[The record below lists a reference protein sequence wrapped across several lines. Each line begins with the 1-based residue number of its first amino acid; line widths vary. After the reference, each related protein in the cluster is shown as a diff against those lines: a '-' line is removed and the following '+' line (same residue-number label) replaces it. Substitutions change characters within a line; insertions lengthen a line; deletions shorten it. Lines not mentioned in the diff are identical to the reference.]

1 MKHTSHTNRNG
12 EGAATAMKTIRRR
25 TLAMLAAAGTLLCG
39 LGTQA
44 NVLPQRA
51 VAASPAKAYATA
63 RVTKI
68 ADGTGHGTAAQSFVN
83 AKNGF
88 RVGDNTKDDGIVS
101 SGDTVEYRLELE
113 FNAAAKRQIKV
124 SWTKSGLLKVAKD
137 QGSFCQAGSMVTAT
151 LNSDDSCTYTVPA
164 GVAETI
170 SQNMFLTAGD
180 TAGKVVTGQS
190 VSYTMGRVGGE
201 TQTSVKIGDLTI
213 VSAPA
218 ADLVIDNGG
227 LGDDGASVERTLP
240 NWTNGGTASGWF
252 DLKVKPL
259 NYPGYNTSH
268 GASTTVPWETDV
280 DVSRFP
286 AGTTWSMDGKALAV
300 NNGRIHIPSGSG
312 DRKLEYKLKYEASQT
327 NLSERT
333 YDIQLVPDKTIF
345 ANTDDDGTTVLNL
358 GSGGQP
364 GNGTQRDQ
372 STKDEKTG
380 AIQGYPYKNNDWSRV
395 KVVREDTKGQIFS
408 RQEYQPYTEGT
419 YFEPSALDFTNDG
432 RKWADKAAK
441 GTRLE
446 QHGLIYTQQITAD
459 CGQACRLGIGET
471 WNPKYESYDGGLKV
485 LDPSG
490 NEVDP
495 GKYWIEWN
503 PNYLFD
509 SNKRETSIFATTSG
523 WTRGTPPANA
533 GSFRIH
539 FLDNI
544 IPLGSASGAGTYQ
557 IVYYTRVTADATGG
571 NITSFHATEGDFT
584 GEQYVDGYRS
594 VSTHATIIAPGK
606 TAAENTIGLAVTD
619 DNGQAVSTG
628 NVNPGD
634 HATYTIHPKARNIQI
649 TNTQITPTVTVAL
662 SSKLADLTCDEYS
675 DWTMNTG
682 SDGKTLTFTLKTG
695 TNTAYVQGMG
705 DYDQLPD
712 IQFTGR
718 VGNLT
723 GGTVNAT
730 ARTRIQG
737 AANGPVNAWDV
748 TSPAAT
754 VPFQVST
761 QQISSGRSRALKPK
775 SEIGDTLQ
783 WEWNIIDR
791 RQVSVGTI
799 TTVLHMPTL
808 DDSGMTGTNNTGLDG
823 TWGDYTLGHSQYNG
837 AWRLDSEPAL
847 NMDDSTTTT
856 LTYST
861 TVKTS
866 DNPAD
871 YTWKAWRQL
880 TDAEKGKITAIR
892 VQSKPI
898 DSAGMKLA
906 ASKGT
911 ITLTPTGNKV
921 NDRYNLWIGSN
932 RNAKDERLNTIP
944 FPGRITI
951 VKSSIAGTVW
961 WDLNRDAD
969 KGADEN
975 GIEGITIKLWK
986 TGQDGDRQGSSPYRT
1001 VKTGADGSYLFD
1013 DLHSGTYRV
1022 EVTRQEGTK
1031 TDTGVQTKVK
1041 TYYNQDG
1048 GIENTVSWNRKYY
1061 SQATDLGDQLQLDV
1075 DTAKTRV
1082 DFGYYKTD
1090 PKAVLDKTQTSLD
1103 CANAG
1108 DGKCTISWDVKVD
1121 NAGKT
1126 SFPTTSTLTDRM
1138 KENVKDVTVTA
1149 GTVSRTETTYAK
1161 FTQLSSTGPSV
1172 GHTVALDRE
1181 GHIWTWGHN
1190 KYGQLGDGTTTDRTT
1205 PQMILP
1211 GQTFT
1216 KIATCNYGSG
1226 NAYYGCTAAVDAQG
1240 NVWTWGH
1247 NEAGQLGDGTTT
1259 DRSVPK
1265 KIGIGKKIA
1274 DIACGSEHCLA
1285 LDVDGHVW
1293 SWGQN
1298 SWGQLGGGW
1307 NDGKRTTPAMAV
1319 GNKKI
1324 VKITAS
1330 ERTSAAIDANG
1341 TLYCAGLLRR
1351 DSAGGR
1357 EQRSFAS
1364 VGGNRKFKDVSVT
1377 EFHFVAL
1384 DQNDQLWGWGYNGG
1398 NSLGQSDYNS
1408 SLYGPYLSEP
1418 RKILSGEKVKR
1429 FYTTEYFT
1437 FAQTVDGT
1445 IYSMGSNTK
1454 GELGLGKTSDYE
1466 NATKMPLNEWITNF
1480 GGYSSYGVSGQ
1491 GYALS
1496 ETGTIYTWG
1505 YNNDGVM
1512 GSQKFTAK
1520 PFALT
1525 VIKEQGVE
1533 TDPTAVPVSPISEST
1548 ASGYVTRTY
1557 NLPFEVASGGSVIFH
1572 FTGVVE
1578 RASKDQ
1584 TVVNQAWFDSPS
1596 TPYSGTPNAR
1606 AAGVSVPSKPDYTK
1620 LDTTS
1625 HDVTGNASCRTGSDY
1640 TSADMEHWFS
1650 TSAEDSC
1657 DQVGAI
1663 IPGNTVISPAR
1674 GTISG
1679 LYWEDTNRDGIRQ
1692 ASETKRFSG
1701 QKVYLYNQDGD
1712 QVGMTTTGT
1721 DGTYRFDNLTI
1732 GGNKYTVQFSRVD
1745 RRDFTK
1751 PDANDSTPAT
1761 DGSITDSDA
1770 GTAEA
1775 TYGQATVTVTLT
1787 AANPNKS
1794 NVDAGVLPERAWL
1807 ASMPHTGMGTMLPLL
1822 LICSLTSLVTAI
1834 LLLRRPRTDTPDV
1847 PDEAEHSGE

>member
-12 EGAATAMKTIRRR
+12 EEAATAIKAIRRR

-51 VAASPAKAYATA
+51 VAASPARAYATA

-88 RVGDNTKDDGIVS
+88 RVGDNTKDDGVVS

-180 TAGKVVTGQS
+180 TAGKVVAGQS

-201 TQTSVKIGDLTI
+201 TQASVKIGDLTI
-213 VSAPA
+213 VSAPSS
-218 ADLVIDNGG
+218 DLVIDNGG

-259 NYPGYNTSH
+259 NYPGCNTSH

-286 AGTTWSMDGKALAV
+286 AGTAWSMDGKTLAV
-300 NNGRIHIPSGSG
+300 HNGRIHIPSGSG
-312 DRKLEYKLKYEASQT
+312 DRKLEYKLKYEASQA

-333 YDIQLVPDKTIF
+333 YDIRLVPDKTIF

-364 GNGTQRDQ
+364 GSGTQRDQ

-395 KVVREDTKGQIFS
+395 KVVREDAKGQIFG
-408 RQEYQPYTEGT
+408 RQEYQPYTDGT
-419 YFEPSALDFTNDG
+419 YFEPSALDFTNDS

-446 QHGLIYTQQITAD
+446 QHGLIYAQQITAD

-495 GKYWIEWN
+495 GKYWVEWN

-539 FLDNI
+539 FLDNT

-557 IVYYTRVTADATGG
+557 IVYYTRITADASGG

-584 GEQYVDGYRS
+584 GEQYVNGYKS
-594 VSTHATIIAPGK
+594 VSTHATIIAPGR
-606 TAAENTIGLAVTD
+606 TAAENTISLAVAD
-619 DNGQAVSTG
+619 DDGQAVSTG

-634 HATYTIHPKARNIQI
+634 HATYTIHPKVRNIQI

-662 SSKLADLTCDEYS
+662 NSKLADLTCDEYS
-675 DWTMNTG
+675 DWTMGTG
-682 SDGKTLTFTLKTG
+682 SDGKTLTFTLKAG

-737 AANGPVNAWDV
+737 AANGPVSAWDV

-754 VPFQVST
+754 APFHVST

-808 DDSGMTGTNNTGLDG
+808 DDSGMTGTDNTGLDG

-837 AWRLDSEPAL
+837 TWRLDSEPAL
-847 NMDDSTTTT
+847 NADDSTTTT
-856 LTYST
+856 LAYST

-871 YTWKAWRQL
+871 YTWKSWSQL
-880 TDAEKGKITAIR
+880 TDTDKSKITAIR
-892 VQSKPI
+892 VRSEPI

-932 RNAKDERLNTIP
+932 RNAKSERLNTIP

-951 VKSSIAGTVW
+951 VKSSISGTIW

-986 TGQDGDRQGSSPYRT
+986 TGQDGNKQGLSPYRT
-1001 VKTGADGSYLFD
+1001 VKTSPDGSYLFD

-1022 EVTRQEGTK
+1022 EVTRQEGT
-1031 TDTGVQTKVK
+1031 TTGSGVQTKVK

-1061 SQATDLGDQLQLDV
+1061 SQATDLGDQLALDV

-1090 PKAVLDKTQTSLD
+1090 PKAVLDKTQTNVD

-1108 DGKCTISWDVKVD
+1108 NGKCTISWDVKVD

-1126 SFPTTSTLTDRM
+1126 SFPTMSTLTDRM
-1138 KENVKDVTVTA
+1138 KENAKNVTVTA
-1149 GTVSRTETTYAK
+1149 GTTSMKEARNARILKAFRSLKGTYFTDAEGYLYFAGETEGRFKPQYTSAFDRHVSKVDWDIKVKKIESDSLSGTIALDSGGHLWRWTSSSNPTRYETNETFKDVVNARGSYNK
-1161 FTQLSSTGPSV
+1161 Y
-1172 GHTVALDRE
+1172 TVALGQNGQLWTFTSAGELTKLQEGTRFTSVTRTTGVTTFAALDE
-1181 GHIWTWGHN
+1181 AGHIWTWGDTNGGNQLGDGTRDSRDKPVMIAKNRTFVQVAGGSTHFVALDTNGHLWSWGVSAYGTIKVDPNNTTPMPTPMMIRRNQTFVQVSAGDHTTYALTKEGVLYAWGRN
-1190 KYGQLGDGTTTDRTT
+1190 KSGQLGDGTTNNRTVDNPT
-1205 PQMILP
+1205 VV
-1211 GQTFT
+1211 
-1216 KIATCNYGSG
+1216 KIEGRITSFMAGDSS
-1226 NAYYGCTAAVDAQG
+1226 AYAWDEEGHL
-1240 NVWTWGH
+1240 WGWGL
-1247 NEAGQLGDGTTT
+1247 NSNDSVLGDGTKVDQKTPVEIAAPLADT
-1259 DRSVPK
+1259 
-1265 KIGIGKKIA
+1265 GI
-1274 DIACGSEHCLA
+1274 
-1285 LDVDGHVW
+1285 HV
-1293 SWGQN
+1293 
-1298 SWGQLGGGW
+1298 
-1307 NDGKRTTPAMAV
+1307 
-1319 GNKKI
+1319 
-1324 VKITAS
+1324 
-1330 ERTSAAIDANG
+1330 
-1341 TLYCAGLLRR
+1341 
-1351 DSAGGR
+1351 
-1357 EQRSFAS
+1357 
-1364 VGGNRKFKDVSVT
+1364 
-1377 EFHFVAL
+1377 
-1384 DQNDQLWGWGYNGG
+1384 
-1398 NSLGQSDYNS
+1398 
-1408 SLYGPYLSEP
+1408 
-1418 RKILSGEKVKR
+1418 
-1429 FYTTEYFT
+1429 
-1437 FAQTVDGT
+1437 
-1445 IYSMGSNTK
+1445 
-1454 GELGLGKTSDYE
+1454 
-1466 NATKMPLNEWITNF
+1466 
-1480 GGYSSYGVSGQ
+1480 
-1491 GYALS
+1491 
-1496 ETGTIYTWG
+1496 
-1505 YNNDGVM
+1505 
-1512 GSQKFTAK
+1512 
-1520 PFALT
+1520 
-1525 VIKEQGVE
+1525 
-1533 TDPTAVPVSPISEST
+1533 DPTAVPVSPTSETT

-1557 NLPFEVASGGSVIFH
+1557 NLPFEIAPGGSVVFH

-1640 TSADMEHWFS
+1640 RTADMEHWFS

-1692 ASETKRFSG
+1692 TSETKRLSG
-1701 QKVYLYNQDGD
+1701 QKVYLYNKDGD

-1732 GGNKYTVQFSRVD
+1732 GSNKYTVQFSRVD

-1761 DGSITDSDA
+1761 DGSLTDSDA

-1775 TYGQATVTVTLT
+1775 TYGQSTVTITLT

-1794 NVDAGVLPERAWL
+1794 NVDAGVLPEKAWL
-1807 ASMPHTGMGTMLPLL
+1807 ASMPHTGMGTVLPLL
-1822 LICSLTSLVTAI
+1822 LLCSLASLVTSTI
-1834 LLLRRPRTDTPDV
+1834 LLLRRPRTDTPDI
-1847 PDEAEHSGE
+1847 PDDVEHSGE

>member
-12 EGAATAMKTIRRR
+12 EEAATAMKTIRRR
-25 TLAMLAAAGTLLCG
+25 TLAMLAVAGTLLCG

-88 RVGDNTKDDGIVS
+88 RVGDNTKDDGVVS

-201 TQTSVKIGDLTI
+201 TQASVKIGDLTI

-286 AGTTWSMDGKALAV
+286 TGTTWSMDSKALAV

-312 DRKLEYKLKYEASQT
+312 DRKLEYKLKYEASQA

-345 ANTDDDGTTVLNL
+345 ANADDDGTTVLNL

-395 KVVREDTKGQIFS
+395 KVVREDTKGFIFG

-441 GTRLE
+441 GARLE

-539 FLDNI
+539 FLDNT

-557 IVYYTRVTADATGG
+557 IVYYTRVTADASGG

-619 DNGQAVSTG
+619 DSGQAVSTG

-634 HATYTIHPKARNIQI
+634 HATYTIHPKVRNIQI

-675 DWTMNTG
+675 DWTMNAG

-737 AANGPVNAWDV
+737 AASGPVNAWDV

-754 VPFQVST
+754 APFQVST

-856 LTYST
+856 LAYST

-932 RNAKDERLNTIP
+932 RNAKGERLNTIP

-1013 DLHSGTYRV
+1013 DLHSGTYKV

-1061 SQATDLGDQLQLDV
+1061 SQATDLGDQLALDV

-1108 DGKCTISWDVKVD
+1108 DGKCAISWDVKVD

-1138 KENVKDVTVTA
+1138 KENVKNVTVTA
-1149 GTVSRTETTYAK
+1149 GTTSMREARHARILKAFPAIRRNYFTDAEGYLYLAGTTEGGFKPQYASAFDRHVSKVDWDIKVKKVTAAGYGTIALDSDGHLWRWTSSSNPTRYETNETFKDVVTARGSYNK
-1161 FTQLSSTGPSV
+1161 Y
-1172 GHTVALDRE
+1172 TVAVGQNGQLWTFTDAGELTKLQEGTRFTSVTVTTGVATFAALDE
-1181 GHIWTWGHN
+1181 AGHIWTWGDANGGSMGDGTIGVNRDKPVMIAKNRTFTQVHGTKSCFVALDTN
-1190 KYGQLGDGTTTDRTT
+1190 GHLWSWGVSSYGTIKVDPNNNYPSVTTPMMIRRNQTFVQVGGGEATYALTKEGVLYAWGGNNYGQLGDGTTNNRTVDNPT
-1205 PQMILP
+1205 VV
-1211 GQTFT
+1211 
-1216 KIATCNYGSG
+1216 KIEGRITSFK
-1226 NAYYGCTAAVDAQG
+1226 AAGLSAWAWDEEG
-1240 NVWTWGH
+1240 HLWGWGF
-1247 NEAGQLGDGTTT
+1247 NSNDYSVLGDGTKVNQKTPVEIAAPLADT
-1259 DRSVPK
+1259 
-1265 KIGIGKKIA
+1265 GI
-1274 DIACGSEHCLA
+1274 
-1285 LDVDGHVW
+1285 HV
-1293 SWGQN
+1293 
-1298 SWGQLGGGW
+1298 
-1307 NDGKRTTPAMAV
+1307 
-1319 GNKKI
+1319 
-1324 VKITAS
+1324 
-1330 ERTSAAIDANG
+1330 
-1341 TLYCAGLLRR
+1341 
-1351 DSAGGR
+1351 
-1357 EQRSFAS
+1357 
-1364 VGGNRKFKDVSVT
+1364 
-1377 EFHFVAL
+1377 
-1384 DQNDQLWGWGYNGG
+1384 
-1398 NSLGQSDYNS
+1398 
-1408 SLYGPYLSEP
+1408 
-1418 RKILSGEKVKR
+1418 
-1429 FYTTEYFT
+1429 
-1437 FAQTVDGT
+1437 
-1445 IYSMGSNTK
+1445 
-1454 GELGLGKTSDYE
+1454 
-1466 NATKMPLNEWITNF
+1466 
-1480 GGYSSYGVSGQ
+1480 
-1491 GYALS
+1491 
-1496 ETGTIYTWG
+1496 
-1505 YNNDGVM
+1505 
-1512 GSQKFTAK
+1512 
-1520 PFALT
+1520 
-1525 VIKEQGVE
+1525 
-1533 TDPTAVPVSPISEST
+1533 DPTAVPVSPTSETT

-1557 NLPFEVASGGSVIFH
+1557 NLPFEIAPGGSVVFH
-1572 FTGVVE
+1572 FTGTVE

-1640 TSADMEHWFS
+1640 RTADMEHWFS

-1663 IPGNTVISPAR
+1663 IPGNLVISPAR

-1692 ASETKRFSG
+1692 TSEMKRLSG

-1732 GGNKYTVQFSRVD
+1732 GSNKYTVQFSRVD

-1775 TYGQATVTVTLT
+1775 TYGQSTVTITLT

-1807 ASMPHTGMGTMLPLL
+1807 ASMPHTGMGTVLPLL
-1822 LICSLTSLVTAI
+1822 LLCGLASLVTAI
-1834 LLLRRPRTDTPDV
+1834 LLLRRPRTDTLDV

>member
-12 EGAATAMKTIRRR
+12 EEAATAMKTIRRR
-25 TLAMLAAAGTLLCG
+25 TLAMLAVAGTLLCG

-88 RVGDNTKDDGIVS
+88 RVGDNTKDDGVVS

-201 TQTSVKIGDLTI
+201 TQASVKIGDLTI

-286 AGTTWSMDGKALAV
+286 TGTTWSMDGKALAV

-312 DRKLEYKLKYEASQT
+312 DRKLEYKLKYEASQA

-345 ANTDDDGTTVLNL
+345 ANADDDGITVLNL

-395 KVVREDTKGQIFS
+395 KVVREDTKGFIFG

-441 GTRLE
+441 GARLE

-539 FLDNI
+539 FLDNT

-557 IVYYTRVTADATGG
+557 IVYYTRVTADASGG

-619 DNGQAVSTG
+619 DSGQAVSTG

-634 HATYTIHPKARNIQI
+634 HATYTIHPKVRNIQI

-675 DWTMNTG
+675 DWTMNAG

-737 AANGPVNAWDV
+737 AASGPVNAWDV

-754 VPFQVST
+754 ASFQVST

-856 LTYST
+856 LAYST

-932 RNAKDERLNTIP
+932 RNAKGERLNTIP

-1013 DLHSGTYRV
+1013 DLHSGTYKV

-1061 SQATDLGDQLQLDV
+1061 SQATDLGDQLALDV

-1138 KENVKDVTVTA
+1138 KENVKNVTVTA
-1149 GTVSRTETTYAK
+1149 GTTSMKEARNARILKAFDASRRTYFTDAEGYLYLAGTTEGGFKPQYTSAFDRHVSKVDWDIKVKKVA
-1161 FTQLSSTGPSV
+1161 SV
-1172 GHTVALDRE
+1172 GRYGTIALDSDGHLWRWTSSSNPTRYETNETFKDVVTARGSYNKYTVAVGQNGQLWTFTDAGELTKLQEGTRFTSVTVTTGVATFAALDE
-1181 GHIWTWGHN
+1181 AGHIWTWGDANGGSMGDGTIGVNRDKPVMIAKNRTFTQVHGTESCFVALDTN
-1190 KYGQLGDGTTTDRTT
+1190 GHLWSWGVSSYGTIKVDPNNNYPSVTTPMMIRRNQTFVQVGGGEATYALTKEGVLYAWGRNNYGQLGDGTTNNRTVDNPT
-1205 PQMILP
+1205 VV
-1211 GQTFT
+1211 
-1216 KIATCNYGSG
+1216 KIEGRIISFK
-1226 NAYYGCTAAVDAQG
+1226 AAGLHAWAWDEEG
-1240 NVWTWGH
+1240 HLWGWGF
-1247 NEAGQLGDGTTT
+1247 NSNDYSVLGDGTKVNQKTPVEIAAPLADT
-1259 DRSVPK
+1259 
-1265 KIGIGKKIA
+1265 GI
-1274 DIACGSEHCLA
+1274 
-1285 LDVDGHVW
+1285 HV
-1293 SWGQN
+1293 
-1298 SWGQLGGGW
+1298 
-1307 NDGKRTTPAMAV
+1307 
-1319 GNKKI
+1319 
-1324 VKITAS
+1324 
-1330 ERTSAAIDANG
+1330 
-1341 TLYCAGLLRR
+1341 
-1351 DSAGGR
+1351 
-1357 EQRSFAS
+1357 
-1364 VGGNRKFKDVSVT
+1364 
-1377 EFHFVAL
+1377 
-1384 DQNDQLWGWGYNGG
+1384 
-1398 NSLGQSDYNS
+1398 
-1408 SLYGPYLSEP
+1408 
-1418 RKILSGEKVKR
+1418 
-1429 FYTTEYFT
+1429 
-1437 FAQTVDGT
+1437 
-1445 IYSMGSNTK
+1445 
-1454 GELGLGKTSDYE
+1454 
-1466 NATKMPLNEWITNF
+1466 
-1480 GGYSSYGVSGQ
+1480 
-1491 GYALS
+1491 
-1496 ETGTIYTWG
+1496 
-1505 YNNDGVM
+1505 
-1512 GSQKFTAK
+1512 
-1520 PFALT
+1520 
-1525 VIKEQGVE
+1525 
-1533 TDPTAVPVSPISEST
+1533 DPTAVPVSPTSETT
-1548 ASGYVTRTY
+1548 ASGYVIRTY
-1557 NLPFEVASGGSVIFH
+1557 NLPFEIAPGGSVVFH

-1578 RASKDQ
+1578 QASKDQ

-1640 TSADMEHWFS
+1640 RTADMEHWFS

-1663 IPGNTVISPAR
+1663 IPGNLVISPAR

-1692 ASETKRFSG
+1692 TSEMKRLSG

-1732 GGNKYTVQFSRVD
+1732 GSNKYTVQFSRVD

-1751 PDANDSTPAT
+1751 SDANDSTPAT
-1761 DGSITDSDA
+1761 DGSFTDSDA

-1775 TYGQATVTVTLT
+1775 TYGQSTVTVTLT

-1807 ASMPHTGMGTMLPLL
+1807 ASMPHTGMGTVLPLL
-1822 LICSLTSLVTAI
+1822 LLCGLASIVTAI
-1834 LLLRRPRTDTPDV
+1834 LLLRRPRTDTPDT

>member
-12 EGAATAMKTIRRR
+12 EEAATAMKTIRRR
-25 TLAMLAAAGTLLCG
+25 TLAMLAVAGTLLCG

-88 RVGDNTKDDGIVS
+88 RVGDNTKDDGVVS

-201 TQTSVKIGDLTI
+201 TQASVKIGDLTI

-286 AGTTWSMDGKALAV
+286 TGTTWSMDGKALAV

-312 DRKLEYKLKYEASQT
+312 DRKLEYKLKYEASQA

-345 ANTDDDGTTVLNL
+345 ANADDDGTTVLNL

-395 KVVREDTKGQIFS
+395 KVVREDTKGFIFG

-441 GTRLE
+441 GARLE

-539 FLDNI
+539 FLDNT

-557 IVYYTRVTADATGG
+557 IVYYTRVTADASGG

-619 DNGQAVSTG
+619 DSGQAVSTG

-634 HATYTIHPKARNIQI
+634 HATYTIHPKVRNIQI

-675 DWTMNTG
+675 DWTMNAG

-737 AANGPVNAWDV
+737 AASGPVNAWDV

-754 VPFQVST
+754 APFQVST

-856 LTYST
+856 LAYST

-932 RNAKDERLNTIP
+932 RNAKGERLNTIP

-951 VKSSIAGTVW
+951 VKSSIAGTIW

-1022 EVTRQEGTK
+1022 EVTRQEGT
-1031 TDTGVQTKVK
+1031 TTGSGVQTKVK

-1061 SQATDLGDQLQLDV
+1061 SQATDLGDQLALDV

-1090 PKAVLDKTQTSLD
+1090 PKAVLDKTQTDVD

-1126 SFPTTSTLTDRM
+1126 SFPTMSTLTDRM
-1138 KENVKDVTVTA
+1138 KENVKNVTVTA
-1149 GTVSRTETTYAK
+1149 GTTSMREARNARILKAFASSKRTYFTDAEGYLYLAGTTEGGFKPQYASAFDRHVSKVDWDVKVKKVASADWYGIIALDSGGHLWRWTSSSNPTRYETNETFKDVVTARGLYNK
-1161 FTQLSSTGPSV
+1161 Y
-1172 GHTVALDRE
+1172 TVAVGQNGQLWTFTDAGELTKLQEGTRFTLVTRTKGVCTFAALDE
-1181 GHIWTWGHN
+1181 AGHIWTWGDSNGGNQLGDGTRDSRDKPVMIAKNRTFVQVAGGDTHFVALDTN
-1190 KYGQLGDGTTTDRTT
+1190 GHLWSWGVSSYGTIKVDPNNTTPMMITGAPTPMMIRRNQTFVQVSAGDHTTYALTKEGVLYAWGGNNYGQLGDGTTNNRTVDNPT
-1205 PQMILP
+1205 VV
-1211 GQTFT
+1211 
-1216 KIATCNYGSG
+1216 KIEGRITSFMADGWSAWAWDEEG
-1226 NAYYGCTAAVDAQG
+1226 HL
-1240 NVWTWGH
+1240 WGWGF
-1247 NEAGQLGDGTTT
+1247 NSNDYSVLGDGTKVNQKTPVEIAAPLA
-1259 DRSVPK
+1259 DP
-1265 KIGIGKKIA
+1265 GI
-1274 DIACGSEHCLA
+1274 
-1285 LDVDGHVW
+1285 HV
-1293 SWGQN
+1293 
-1298 SWGQLGGGW
+1298 
-1307 NDGKRTTPAMAV
+1307 
-1319 GNKKI
+1319 
-1324 VKITAS
+1324 
-1330 ERTSAAIDANG
+1330 
-1341 TLYCAGLLRR
+1341 
-1351 DSAGGR
+1351 
-1357 EQRSFAS
+1357 
-1364 VGGNRKFKDVSVT
+1364 
-1377 EFHFVAL
+1377 
-1384 DQNDQLWGWGYNGG
+1384 
-1398 NSLGQSDYNS
+1398 
-1408 SLYGPYLSEP
+1408 
-1418 RKILSGEKVKR
+1418 
-1429 FYTTEYFT
+1429 
-1437 FAQTVDGT
+1437 
-1445 IYSMGSNTK
+1445 
-1454 GELGLGKTSDYE
+1454 
-1466 NATKMPLNEWITNF
+1466 
-1480 GGYSSYGVSGQ
+1480 
-1491 GYALS
+1491 
-1496 ETGTIYTWG
+1496 
-1505 YNNDGVM
+1505 
-1512 GSQKFTAK
+1512 
-1520 PFALT
+1520 
-1525 VIKEQGVE
+1525 
-1533 TDPTAVPVSPISEST
+1533 DPTAVPVSPTSETT

-1557 NLPFEVASGGSVIFH
+1557 NLPFEIAPGGSVVFH

-1578 RASKDQ
+1578 QASKDQ

-1640 TSADMEHWFS
+1640 RTADMEHWFS

-1663 IPGNTVISPAR
+1663 IPGNLVISPAR

-1692 ASETKRFSG
+1692 TSEMKRFSG

-1775 TYGQATVTVTLT
+1775 TYGQSTVTITLT
-1787 AANPNKS
+1787 AASPNKS

-1807 ASMPHTGMGTMLPLL
+1807 ASMPHTGMGTVLPLL
-1822 LICSLTSLVTAI
+1822 LLCGLASIVTAI
-1834 LLLRRPRTDTPDV
+1834 LLLRRPRTDTPDS

>member
-12 EGAATAMKTIRRR
+12 EEAVTAIKAIRRR

-51 VAASPAKAYATA
+51 VAASPARAYATA

-88 RVGDNTKDDGIVS
+88 HVGDNTKDDGVVS

-180 TAGKVVTGQS
+180 TAGKVVAGQS

-201 TQTSVKIGDLTI
+201 TQASVKIGDLTI

-259 NYPGYNTSH
+259 NYPGCNTSH

-286 AGTTWSMDGKALAV
+286 AGTAWSMDGKTLAV
-300 NNGRIHIPSGSG
+300 HNGRIHIPSGSG
-312 DRKLEYKLKYEASQT
+312 DRKLEYKLKYEASQA

-333 YDIQLVPDKTIF
+333 YDIRLVPDKTIF

-364 GNGTQRDQ
+364 GSGTQRDQ

-395 KVVREDTKGQIFS
+395 KVVREDTKGQIFG
-408 RQEYQPYTEGT
+408 RQEYQPYTDGT
-419 YFEPSALDFTNDG
+419 YFEPSALDFTNDS

-446 QHGLIYTQQITAD
+446 QHGLIYAQQITAD

-495 GKYWIEWN
+495 GKYWVEWN

-509 SNKRETSIFATTSG
+509 SNKRETSIFVTTSG

-539 FLDNI
+539 FLDNT

-557 IVYYTRVTADATGG
+557 IVYYTRITADASGG

-584 GEQYVDGYRS
+584 GEQYVNGYKS
-594 VSTHATIIAPGK
+594 VSTHATIIAPGR
-606 TAAENTIGLAVTD
+606 TAAENTISLAVAD
-619 DNGQAVSTG
+619 DDGQAVSTG

-634 HATYTIHPKARNIQI
+634 HATYTIHPKVRNIQI

-662 SSKLADLTCDEYS
+662 NSKLADLTCDEYS
-675 DWTMNTG
+675 DWTMGTG
-682 SDGKTLTFTLKTG
+682 SDGKTLTFTLKAG

-737 AANGPVNAWDV
+737 AANGPVSAWDV

-754 VPFQVST
+754 APFHVST

-808 DDSGMTGTNNTGLDG
+808 DDSGMTGTDNTGLDG

-837 AWRLDSEPAL
+837 TWRLDSEPAL
-847 NMDDSTTTT
+847 NADDSTTTT
-856 LTYST
+856 LAYST

-871 YTWKAWRQL
+871 YTWKSWSQL
-880 TDAEKGKITAIR
+880 TDTDKSKITAIR
-892 VQSKPI
+892 VRSEPI

-906 ASKGT
+906 ASKGA

-932 RNAKDERLNTIP
+932 RNAKGERLNTIP

-986 TGQDGDRQGSSPYRT
+986 TGQDGNKQGLSPYRT
-1001 VKTGADGSYLFD
+1001 VKTSSDGSYLFD

-1022 EVTRQEGTK
+1022 EVTRQEGT
-1031 TDTGVQTKVK
+1031 TTGSGVQTKVK

-1061 SQATDLGDQLQLDV
+1061 SQATDLGDQLALDV

-1138 KENVKDVTVTA
+1138 KENAKNVTVTA
-1149 GTVSRTETTYAK
+1149 GTTSMREARHARILKAFRSLKGTYFTDAEGYLYFAGETEGGFKPQYTSAFDRHVSKVDWDIKVKKIESDSLSGTIALDSGGHLWRWTSSSNPTRYETNETFKDVVNARGSYNK
-1161 FTQLSSTGPSV
+1161 Y
-1172 GHTVALDRE
+1172 TVALGQNGQLWTFTSAGELTKLQEGTRFTSVTRTTGVTTFAALDE
-1181 GHIWTWGHN
+1181 AGHIWTWGDTNGGNQLGDGTRDSRDKPVMIAKNRTFVQVAGGYTHFVALDTN
-1190 KYGQLGDGTTTDRTT
+1190 GHLWSWGVSAYGTIKVDPNNTTPMMITDAPTPMMIRRNQTFVQVSAGDHTTYALTKEGVLYAWGRNNSGQLGDGTTNNRTVDNPT
-1205 PQMILP
+1205 VV
-1211 GQTFT
+1211 
-1216 KIATCNYGSG
+1216 KIEGRITSSMAGDSS
-1226 NAYYGCTAAVDAQG
+1226 AYAWDEEGHL
-1240 NVWTWGH
+1240 WGWGL
-1247 NEAGQLGDGTTT
+1247 NSNDSVLGDGTKVNQKTPVEIAAPLADT
-1259 DRSVPK
+1259 
-1265 KIGIGKKIA
+1265 GI
-1274 DIACGSEHCLA
+1274 
-1285 LDVDGHVW
+1285 HV
-1293 SWGQN
+1293 
-1298 SWGQLGGGW
+1298 
-1307 NDGKRTTPAMAV
+1307 
-1319 GNKKI
+1319 
-1324 VKITAS
+1324 
-1330 ERTSAAIDANG
+1330 
-1341 TLYCAGLLRR
+1341 
-1351 DSAGGR
+1351 
-1357 EQRSFAS
+1357 
-1364 VGGNRKFKDVSVT
+1364 
-1377 EFHFVAL
+1377 
-1384 DQNDQLWGWGYNGG
+1384 
-1398 NSLGQSDYNS
+1398 
-1408 SLYGPYLSEP
+1408 
-1418 RKILSGEKVKR
+1418 
-1429 FYTTEYFT
+1429 
-1437 FAQTVDGT
+1437 
-1445 IYSMGSNTK
+1445 
-1454 GELGLGKTSDYE
+1454 
-1466 NATKMPLNEWITNF
+1466 
-1480 GGYSSYGVSGQ
+1480 
-1491 GYALS
+1491 
-1496 ETGTIYTWG
+1496 
-1505 YNNDGVM
+1505 
-1512 GSQKFTAK
+1512 
-1520 PFALT
+1520 
-1525 VIKEQGVE
+1525 
-1533 TDPTAVPVSPISEST
+1533 DPTAVPVSPTSETT

-1557 NLPFEVASGGSVIFH
+1557 NLPFEIAPGGSVVFH

-1578 RASKDQ
+1578 QASKDQ

-1640 TSADMEHWFS
+1640 RTADMEHWFS

-1663 IPGNTVISPAR
+1663 IPGDPVISPAR

-1692 ASETKRFSG
+1692 TSETKRLSG

-1732 GGNKYTVQFSRVD
+1732 GSNKYTVQFSRVD

-1775 TYGQATVTVTLT
+1775 TYGQSTVTITLT

-1794 NVDAGVLPERAWL
+1794 NVDAGVLPEKAWL
-1807 ASMPHTGMGTMLPLL
+1807 ASMPHTGMGTVLPLL
-1822 LICSLTSLVTAI
+1822 LLCSLASIVTSI

-1847 PDEAEHSGE
+1847 PDDVEHSGE

>member
-25 TLAMLAAAGTLLCG
+25 SLAMLAVAGTLLCG

-88 RVGDNTKDDGIVS
+88 RVGDNTKDDGVVS

-180 TAGKVVTGQS
+180 TAGKVVAGQS

-201 TQTSVKIGDLTI
+201 TQASVKIGDLTI

-259 NYPGYNTSH
+259 NYPGCNTSH

-300 NNGRIHIPSGSG
+300 NNGRLHIPSGSG
-312 DRKLEYKLKYEASQT
+312 DRKLEYKLKYEASQA

-345 ANTDDDGTTVLNL
+345 ANTDDDGTTILNL

-364 GNGTQRDQ
+364 GSGMQRDQ
-372 STKDEKTG
+372 STKSDQTG

-395 KVVREDTKGQIFS
+395 KVVREDAKGQIFG
-408 RQEYQPYTEGT
+408 RQEYQPYTDGT
-419 YFEPSALDFTNDG
+419 YFEPSALDFTNDS
-432 RKWADKAAK
+432 RQWADKAAK

-446 QHGLIYTQQITAD
+446 QHGLIYAQQITAD
-459 CGQACRLGIGET
+459 CGQACQLGIGET

-495 GKYWIEWN
+495 GKYWVEWN

-539 FLDNI
+539 FLDNT

-557 IVYYTRVTADATGG
+557 IVYYTRITADASGG

-584 GEQYVDGYRS
+584 GEQYVNGYKS
-594 VSTHATIIAPGK
+594 VSTHATIIAPGR
-606 TAAENTIGLAVTD
+606 TAAENTISLAVAD
-619 DNGQAVSTG
+619 DDGQAVSTG

-634 HATYTIHPKARNIQI
+634 HATYTIHPKVRNIQI

-662 SSKLADLTCDEYS
+662 NSKLADLTCDEYS
-675 DWTMNTG
+675 DWTMGTG
-682 SDGKTLTFTLKTG
+682 SDGKTLTFTLKAG

-737 AANGPVNAWDV
+737 AANGPVSAWDV

-754 VPFQVST
+754 APFYVST

-837 AWRLDSEPAL
+837 TWRLDSEPAL
-847 NMDDSTTTT
+847 NADDSTTTT
-856 LTYST
+856 LAYST

-871 YTWKAWRQL
+871 YTWKSWSQL
-880 TDAEKGKITAIR
+880 TDTDKSKITAIR
-892 VQSKPI
+892 VRSEPI

-932 RNAKDERLNTIP
+932 RSAKGERLNTIP

-961 WDLNRDAD
+961 WDLNRDATR
-969 KGADEN
+969 GADEN

-986 TGQDGDRQGSSPYRT
+986 TGQDGNKQGLSPYRT
-1001 VKTGADGSYLFD
+1001 VKTSSDGSYLFD

-1022 EVTRQEGTK
+1022 EVTRQEGT
-1031 TDTGVQTKVK
+1031 TTGSGVQTKVK

-1061 SQATDLGDQLQLDV
+1061 SQATDLGDQLALDV

-1090 PKAVLDKTQTSLD
+1090 PKAVLDKTQTDVD

-1126 SFPTTSTLTDRM
+1126 SFPTMSTLTDRM
-1138 KENVKDVTVTA
+1138 KENVKNVTVTA
-1149 GTVSRTETTYAK
+1149 GTTSMKEARNARILKAFNAGRRTYFTDAEGYLYLAGTTEGGFKPQYTSAFDRHVSKVDWDIKVKKVASVDRYGTIALDSGGHLWRWTSSSNPTRYETNETFKDVVSESGVYNK
-1161 FTQLSSTGPSV
+1161 Y
-1172 GHTVALDRE
+1172 TVALGQDGQLWTFTDAGELTKLQEGTRFTLVTRTTGVCTFAALDE
-1181 GHIWTWGHN
+1181 AGHIWTWGDSNGGNQLGDGTRDSRDKPVMIAKNQTFVQVAGGHTHFVALDTN
-1190 KYGQLGDGTTTDRTT
+1190 GHLWSWGLSVYGTIKVDPNNTTPMMITDAPTPMMIRRNQTFVQVSAGSHTTYALTKEGVLYAWGDNEYGQLGDGTTNNRT
-1205 PQMILP
+1205 
-1211 GQTFT
+1211 
-1216 KIATCNYGSG
+1216 
-1226 NAYYGCTAAVDAQG
+1226 VDNPTVVSIGGRITSVISYALSAHAWDEEG
-1240 NVWTWGH
+1240 HLWGWGF
-1247 NEAGQLGDGTTT
+1247 NSNDYSVLGDGTKVNQKTPVEIAAPLADT
-1259 DRSVPK
+1259 
-1265 KIGIGKKIA
+1265 GI
-1274 DIACGSEHCLA
+1274 
-1285 LDVDGHVW
+1285 HV
-1293 SWGQN
+1293 
-1298 SWGQLGGGW
+1298 
-1307 NDGKRTTPAMAV
+1307 
-1319 GNKKI
+1319 
-1324 VKITAS
+1324 
-1330 ERTSAAIDANG
+1330 
-1341 TLYCAGLLRR
+1341 
-1351 DSAGGR
+1351 
-1357 EQRSFAS
+1357 
-1364 VGGNRKFKDVSVT
+1364 
-1377 EFHFVAL
+1377 
-1384 DQNDQLWGWGYNGG
+1384 
-1398 NSLGQSDYNS
+1398 
-1408 SLYGPYLSEP
+1408 
-1418 RKILSGEKVKR
+1418 
-1429 FYTTEYFT
+1429 
-1437 FAQTVDGT
+1437 
-1445 IYSMGSNTK
+1445 
-1454 GELGLGKTSDYE
+1454 
-1466 NATKMPLNEWITNF
+1466 
-1480 GGYSSYGVSGQ
+1480 
-1491 GYALS
+1491 
-1496 ETGTIYTWG
+1496 
-1505 YNNDGVM
+1505 
-1512 GSQKFTAK
+1512 
-1520 PFALT
+1520 
-1525 VIKEQGVE
+1525 
-1533 TDPTAVPVSPISEST
+1533 DPTAVPVSPTSETT

-1557 NLPFEVASGGSVIFH
+1557 DLPFEIAPGGSVVFH
-1572 FTGVVE
+1572 FTGTVE

-1640 TSADMEHWFS
+1640 RTADMEHWFS

-1663 IPGNTVISPAR
+1663 IPGNLVISPAR

-1692 ASETKRFSG
+1692 TSEMKRLSG

-1775 TYGQATVTVTLT
+1775 TYGQSTVTVTLT

-1807 ASMPHTGMGTMLPLL
+1807 ASMPHTGMGTVLPLL
-1822 LICSLTSLVTAI
+1822 LLCGLASLVTAI
-1834 LLLRRPRTDTPDV
+1834 LLLRRPRTDTLDV

>member
-12 EGAATAMKTIRRR
+12 EEAATVMKTIRRR
-25 TLAMLAAAGTLLCG
+25 TLAMLAVAGTLLCG

-88 RVGDNTKDDGIVS
+88 RVGDNTKDDGVVS

-201 TQTSVKIGDLTI
+201 TQASVKIGDLTI

-286 AGTTWSMDGKALAV
+286 TGTTWSMDGKALAV

-312 DRKLEYKLKYEASQT
+312 DRKLEYKLKYEASQA

-345 ANTDDDGTTVLNL
+345 ANADDDGTTVLNL

-395 KVVREDTKGQIFS
+395 KVVREDTKGFIFG

-441 GTRLE
+441 GARLE
-446 QHGLIYTQQITAD
+446 QYGLIYTQQITAD

-539 FLDNI
+539 FLDNT

-557 IVYYTRVTADATGG
+557 IVYYTRVTGDASGG

-619 DNGQAVSTG
+619 DSGQAVSTG

-634 HATYTIHPKARNIQI
+634 HATYTIHPKVRNIQI

-675 DWTMNTG
+675 DWTMNAG
-682 SDGKTLTFTLKTG
+682 SDGKTLTFTLKAG

-737 AANGPVNAWDV
+737 AASGPVNAWDV

-754 VPFQVST
+754 ASFQVST

-856 LTYST
+856 LAYST

-932 RNAKDERLNTIP
+932 RNAKGERLNTIP

-1031 TDTGVQTKVK
+1031 TDSGVQTKVK

-1061 SQATDLGDQLQLDV
+1061 SQATDLGDQLALDV

-1138 KENVKDVTVTA
+1138 KENVKNVTVTA
-1149 GTVSRTETTYAK
+1149 GTTSMKEARNARILKAFASLKRTYFTDAEGYLYLAGETEGRFKPQYASAFDRHVSKVDWDIKVKKIESDSSGTIALDSDGHLWRWTSSSNPTRYETNETFKDVVTASGRYNK
-1161 FTQLSSTGPSV
+1161 Y
-1172 GHTVALDRE
+1172 TVAVGQNGQLWTFTDAGELTKLQEGTRFTSVTSTKGVCTFAALDE
-1181 GHIWTWGHN
+1181 AGHIWTWGDTNGGNQLGDGTRDSRDKPVMIAKNRTFVQVAGGDTHFVALDTN
-1190 KYGQLGDGTTTDRTT
+1190 GHLWSWGVSSYGTIKVDPNNTTPMMITGAPTPMMIRRNQTFVQVSAGDHTTYALTKEGVLYAWGGNNYGQLGDGTTNNRTVDNPT
-1205 PQMILP
+1205 VV
-1211 GQTFT
+1211 
-1216 KIATCNYGSG
+1216 KIEGRIISFK
-1226 NAYYGCTAAVDAQG
+1226 AAGLHAWAWDEEG
-1240 NVWTWGH
+1240 HLWGWGF
-1247 NEAGQLGDGTTT
+1247 NSNDYSVLGDGTKVNQKTPVEIAAPLADT
-1259 DRSVPK
+1259 
-1265 KIGIGKKIA
+1265 GI
-1274 DIACGSEHCLA
+1274 
-1285 LDVDGHVW
+1285 HV
-1293 SWGQN
+1293 
-1298 SWGQLGGGW
+1298 
-1307 NDGKRTTPAMAV
+1307 
-1319 GNKKI
+1319 
-1324 VKITAS
+1324 
-1330 ERTSAAIDANG
+1330 
-1341 TLYCAGLLRR
+1341 
-1351 DSAGGR
+1351 
-1357 EQRSFAS
+1357 
-1364 VGGNRKFKDVSVT
+1364 
-1377 EFHFVAL
+1377 
-1384 DQNDQLWGWGYNGG
+1384 
-1398 NSLGQSDYNS
+1398 
-1408 SLYGPYLSEP
+1408 
-1418 RKILSGEKVKR
+1418 
-1429 FYTTEYFT
+1429 
-1437 FAQTVDGT
+1437 
-1445 IYSMGSNTK
+1445 
-1454 GELGLGKTSDYE
+1454 
-1466 NATKMPLNEWITNF
+1466 
-1480 GGYSSYGVSGQ
+1480 
-1491 GYALS
+1491 
-1496 ETGTIYTWG
+1496 
-1505 YNNDGVM
+1505 
-1512 GSQKFTAK
+1512 
-1520 PFALT
+1520 
-1525 VIKEQGVE
+1525 
-1533 TDPTAVPVSPISEST
+1533 DPTAVPVSPTSETT

-1557 NLPFEVASGGSVIFH
+1557 NLPFEIESGGSVVFH

-1640 TSADMEHWFS
+1640 RTADMEHWFS

-1692 ASETKRFSG
+1692 TSETKRLSG

-1732 GGNKYTVQFSRVD
+1732 GSNKYTVQFSRVD

-1775 TYGQATVTVTLT
+1775 TYGQSTVTITLT

-1794 NVDAGVLPERAWL
+1794 NVDAGVLPEKAWL
-1807 ASMPHTGMGTMLPLL
+1807 ASMPHTGMGTVLPLL
-1822 LICSLTSLVTAI
+1822 LLCSLASIVTSI
-1834 LLLRRPRTDTPDV
+1834 LLLRRPRTDTPDS

>member
-12 EGAATAMKTIRRR
+12 EEAATAMKTIRRR
-25 TLAMLAAAGTLLCG
+25 SLAMLAAAGTLLCG

-88 RVGDNTKDDGIVS
+88 RVGDNTKDDGVVS

-201 TQTSVKIGDLTI
+201 TQASVKIGDLTI

-286 AGTTWSMDGKALAV
+286 TGTTWSMDGKALAV

-312 DRKLEYKLKYEASQT
+312 DRKLEYKLKYEASQA

-345 ANTDDDGTTVLNL
+345 ANADDDGTTVLNL

-395 KVVREDTKGQIFS
+395 KVVREDTKGFIFG

-441 GTRLE
+441 GARLE

-539 FLDNI
+539 FLDNT

-557 IVYYTRVTADATGG
+557 IVYYTRVTADASGG

-619 DNGQAVSTG
+619 DSGQAVSTG

-634 HATYTIHPKARNIQI
+634 HATYTIHPKVRNIQI

-675 DWTMNTG
+675 DWTMNAG

-737 AANGPVNAWDV
+737 AASGPVNAWDV

-754 VPFQVST
+754 APFQVST

-856 LTYST
+856 LAYST

-932 RNAKDERLNTIP
+932 RNAKGERLNTIP

-1013 DLHSGTYRV
+1013 DLHSGTYKV

-1061 SQATDLGDQLQLDV
+1061 SQATDLGDQLALDV

-1108 DGKCTISWDVKVD
+1108 DGKCAISWDVKVD

-1138 KENVKDVTVTA
+1138 KENVKNVTVTA
-1149 GTVSRTETTYAK
+1149 GTTSMREARHARILKAFPAIGRNYFTDAEGYLYLAGTTEGGFKPQYASAFDRHVSKVDWDIKVKKVTAAGYGTIALDSDGHLWRWTSSSNPTRYETNETFKDVVTARGSYNK
-1161 FTQLSSTGPSV
+1161 Y
-1172 GHTVALDRE
+1172 TVAVGQNGQLWTFTDAGELTKLQEGTRFTSVTVTTGVATFAALDE
-1181 GHIWTWGHN
+1181 AGHIWTWGDANGGSMGDGTIGVNRDKPVMIAKNRTFTQVHGTKSCFVALDTN
-1190 KYGQLGDGTTTDRTT
+1190 GHLWSWGVSSYGTIKVDPNNNYPSVTTPMMIRRNQTFVQVGGGEATYALTKEGVLYAWGGNNYGQLGDGTTNNRTVDNPT
-1205 PQMILP
+1205 VV
-1211 GQTFT
+1211 
-1216 KIATCNYGSG
+1216 KIEGRITSFK
-1226 NAYYGCTAAVDAQG
+1226 AAGLCAWAWDEEG
-1240 NVWTWGH
+1240 HLWGWGF
-1247 NEAGQLGDGTTT
+1247 NSNDYSVLGDGTKVNQKTPVEIAAPLADT
-1259 DRSVPK
+1259 
-1265 KIGIGKKIA
+1265 GI
-1274 DIACGSEHCLA
+1274 
-1285 LDVDGHVW
+1285 HV
-1293 SWGQN
+1293 
-1298 SWGQLGGGW
+1298 
-1307 NDGKRTTPAMAV
+1307 
-1319 GNKKI
+1319 
-1324 VKITAS
+1324 
-1330 ERTSAAIDANG
+1330 
-1341 TLYCAGLLRR
+1341 
-1351 DSAGGR
+1351 
-1357 EQRSFAS
+1357 
-1364 VGGNRKFKDVSVT
+1364 
-1377 EFHFVAL
+1377 
-1384 DQNDQLWGWGYNGG
+1384 
-1398 NSLGQSDYNS
+1398 
-1408 SLYGPYLSEP
+1408 
-1418 RKILSGEKVKR
+1418 
-1429 FYTTEYFT
+1429 
-1437 FAQTVDGT
+1437 
-1445 IYSMGSNTK
+1445 
-1454 GELGLGKTSDYE
+1454 
-1466 NATKMPLNEWITNF
+1466 
-1480 GGYSSYGVSGQ
+1480 
-1491 GYALS
+1491 
-1496 ETGTIYTWG
+1496 
-1505 YNNDGVM
+1505 
-1512 GSQKFTAK
+1512 
-1520 PFALT
+1520 
-1525 VIKEQGVE
+1525 
-1533 TDPTAVPVSPISEST
+1533 DPTAVPVSPTSETT
-1548 ASGYVTRTY
+1548 ASGYVIRTY
-1557 NLPFEVASGGSVIFH
+1557 NLPFEIAAGGSVVFH

-1578 RASKDQ
+1578 QASKVQ

-1640 TSADMEHWFS
+1640 RTADMEHWFS

-1692 ASETKRFSG
+1692 TSEMKRLSG

-1732 GGNKYTVQFSRVD
+1732 GSNKYTVQFSRVD

-1775 TYGQATVTVTLT
+1775 TYGQSTVTITLT

-1794 NVDAGVLPERAWL
+1794 NVDAGVLPEKAWL
-1807 ASMPHTGMGTMLPLL
+1807 ASMPHTGMGTVLPLL
-1822 LICSLTSLVTAI
+1822 LLCSLASIVTSI
-1834 LLLRRPRTDTPDV
+1834 LLLRRPRTDTPDS

>member
-12 EGAATAMKTIRRR
+12 EEAATAMKTIRRR
-25 TLAMLAAAGTLLCG
+25 SLAMLAVAGTLLCG

-88 RVGDNTKDDGIVS
+88 RVGDNTKDDGVVS

-201 TQTSVKIGDLTI
+201 TQASVKIGDLTI

-259 NYPGYNTSH
+259 NYPGYNTLH

-286 AGTTWSMDGKALAV
+286 TGTTWSMDGKALAV

-312 DRKLEYKLKYEASQT
+312 DRKLEYKLKYEASQA

-345 ANTDDDGTTVLNL
+345 ANADDDGTTVLNL

-395 KVVREDTKGQIFS
+395 KVVREDTKGFIFG

-441 GTRLE
+441 GARLE

-539 FLDNI
+539 FLDNT

-557 IVYYTRVTADATGG
+557 IVYYTRVTADASGG

-619 DNGQAVSTG
+619 DSGQAVSTG

-634 HATYTIHPKARNIQI
+634 HATYTIHPKVRNIQI

-675 DWTMNTG
+675 DWTMNAG

-737 AANGPVNAWDV
+737 AASGPVNAWDV

-754 VPFQVST
+754 APFQVST

-856 LTYST
+856 LAYST

-932 RNAKDERLNTIP
+932 RNAKGERLNTIP

-1013 DLHSGTYRV
+1013 DLHSGTYKV

-1061 SQATDLGDQLQLDV
+1061 SQATDLGDQLALDV

-1108 DGKCTISWDVKVD
+1108 DGKCAISWDVKVD

-1138 KENVKDVTVTA
+1138 KENVKNVTVTA
-1149 GTVSRTETTYAK
+1149 GTTSMREARHARILKAFPAIRRNYFTDAEGYLYLAGTTEGGFKPQYASAFDRHVSKVDWDIKVKKVTAAGYGTIALDSDGHLWRWTSSSNPTRYETNETFKDVVTARGSYNK
-1161 FTQLSSTGPSV
+1161 Y
-1172 GHTVALDRE
+1172 TVAVGQNGQLWTFTDAGELTKLQEGTRFTSVTVTTGVATFAALDE
-1181 GHIWTWGHN
+1181 AGHIWTWGDANGGSMGDGTIGVNRDKPVMIAKNRTFTQVHGTKSCFVALDTN
-1190 KYGQLGDGTTTDRTT
+1190 GHLWSWGVSSYGTIKVDPNNNYPSVTTPMMIRRNQTFVQVGGGEATYALTKEGVLYAWGGNNYGQLGDGTTNNRTVDNPT
-1205 PQMILP
+1205 VV
-1211 GQTFT
+1211 
-1216 KIATCNYGSG
+1216 KIEGRITSFK
-1226 NAYYGCTAAVDAQG
+1226 AAGLCAWAWDEEG
-1240 NVWTWGH
+1240 HLWGWGF
-1247 NEAGQLGDGTTT
+1247 NSNDYSVLGDGTKVNQKTPVEIAAPLADT
-1259 DRSVPK
+1259 
-1265 KIGIGKKIA
+1265 GI
-1274 DIACGSEHCLA
+1274 
-1285 LDVDGHVW
+1285 HV
-1293 SWGQN
+1293 
-1298 SWGQLGGGW
+1298 
-1307 NDGKRTTPAMAV
+1307 
-1319 GNKKI
+1319 
-1324 VKITAS
+1324 
-1330 ERTSAAIDANG
+1330 
-1341 TLYCAGLLRR
+1341 
-1351 DSAGGR
+1351 
-1357 EQRSFAS
+1357 
-1364 VGGNRKFKDVSVT
+1364 
-1377 EFHFVAL
+1377 
-1384 DQNDQLWGWGYNGG
+1384 
-1398 NSLGQSDYNS
+1398 
-1408 SLYGPYLSEP
+1408 
-1418 RKILSGEKVKR
+1418 
-1429 FYTTEYFT
+1429 
-1437 FAQTVDGT
+1437 
-1445 IYSMGSNTK
+1445 
-1454 GELGLGKTSDYE
+1454 
-1466 NATKMPLNEWITNF
+1466 
-1480 GGYSSYGVSGQ
+1480 
-1491 GYALS
+1491 
-1496 ETGTIYTWG
+1496 
-1505 YNNDGVM
+1505 
-1512 GSQKFTAK
+1512 
-1520 PFALT
+1520 
-1525 VIKEQGVE
+1525 
-1533 TDPTAVPVSPISEST
+1533 DPTAVPVSPTSETT
-1548 ASGYVTRTY
+1548 ASGYVIRTY
-1557 NLPFEVASGGSVIFH
+1557 NLPFEIAAGGSVVFH

-1578 RASKDQ
+1578 QASKVQ

-1640 TSADMEHWFS
+1640 RTADMEHWFS

-1692 ASETKRFSG
+1692 TSEMKRLSG

-1732 GGNKYTVQFSRVD
+1732 GSNKYTVQFSRVD

-1761 DGSITDSDA
+1761 DGSFTDSDA

-1775 TYGQATVTVTLT
+1775 TYGQSTVTITLT

-1794 NVDAGVLPERAWL
+1794 NVDAGVLPEKAWL
-1807 ASMPHTGMGTMLPLL
+1807 ASMPHTGMGTVLPLL
-1822 LICSLTSLVTAI
+1822 LLCSLASIVTSI
-1834 LLLRRPRTDTPDV
+1834 LLLRRPRTDTLDV
-1847 PDEAEHSGE
+1847 PDEVEHSGE

>member
-12 EGAATAMKTIRRR
+12 EEAATAMKTIRRR
-25 TLAMLAAAGTLLCG
+25 TLAMLAVAGTLLCG

-88 RVGDNTKDDGIVS
+88 RVGDNTKDDGVVS

-113 FNAAAKRQIKV
+113 FNAGVKRQIKV

-201 TQTSVKIGDLTI
+201 TQASVKIGDLTI

-286 AGTTWSMDGKALAV
+286 TGTTWSMDGKALAV

-312 DRKLEYKLKYEASQT
+312 DRKLEYKLKYEASQA

-345 ANTDDDGTTVLNL
+345 ANADDDGITVLNL

-395 KVVREDTKGQIFS
+395 KVVREDTKGFIFG

-441 GTRLE
+441 GARLE

-539 FLDNI
+539 FLDNT

-557 IVYYTRVTADATGG
+557 IVYYTRVTADASGG

-619 DNGQAVSTG
+619 DSGQAVSTG

-634 HATYTIHPKARNIQI
+634 HATYTIHPKVRNIQI

-675 DWTMNTG
+675 DWTMNAG

-737 AANGPVNAWDV
+737 AASGPVNAWDV

-754 VPFQVST
+754 ASFQVST

-856 LTYST
+856 LAYST

-932 RNAKDERLNTIP
+932 RNAKGERLNTIP

-1013 DLHSGTYRV
+1013 DLHSGTYKV

-1061 SQATDLGDQLQLDV
+1061 SQATDLGDQLALDV

-1138 KENVKDVTVTA
+1138 KENVKNVTVTA
-1149 GTVSRTETTYAK
+1149 GTTSMKEARNARILKAFDASRRTYFTDAEGYLYLAGTTEGGFKPQYTSAFDRHVSKVDWDIKVKKVA
-1161 FTQLSSTGPSV
+1161 SV
-1172 GHTVALDRE
+1172 GQYGTIALDSDGHLWRWTSSSNPTRYETNETFKDVVTARGSYNKYTVAVGQNGQLWTFTDAGELTKLQEGTRFTSVTVTTGVATFAALDE
-1181 GHIWTWGHN
+1181 AGHIWTWGDANGGSMGDGTIGVNRDKPVMIAKNRTFTQVHGTESCFVALDTN
-1190 KYGQLGDGTTTDRTT
+1190 GHLWSWGVSSYGTIKVDPNNNYPSVTTPMMIRRNQTFVQVGGGEATYALTKEGVLYAWGRNNYGQLGDGTTNNRTVDNPT
-1205 PQMILP
+1205 VV
-1211 GQTFT
+1211 
-1216 KIATCNYGSG
+1216 KIEGRIISFK
-1226 NAYYGCTAAVDAQG
+1226 AAGLHAWAWDEEG
-1240 NVWTWGH
+1240 HLWGWGF
-1247 NEAGQLGDGTTT
+1247 NSNDYSVLGDGTKVNQKTPVEIAAPLADT
-1259 DRSVPK
+1259 
-1265 KIGIGKKIA
+1265 GI
-1274 DIACGSEHCLA
+1274 
-1285 LDVDGHVW
+1285 HV
-1293 SWGQN
+1293 
-1298 SWGQLGGGW
+1298 
-1307 NDGKRTTPAMAV
+1307 
-1319 GNKKI
+1319 
-1324 VKITAS
+1324 
-1330 ERTSAAIDANG
+1330 
-1341 TLYCAGLLRR
+1341 
-1351 DSAGGR
+1351 
-1357 EQRSFAS
+1357 
-1364 VGGNRKFKDVSVT
+1364 
-1377 EFHFVAL
+1377 
-1384 DQNDQLWGWGYNGG
+1384 
-1398 NSLGQSDYNS
+1398 
-1408 SLYGPYLSEP
+1408 
-1418 RKILSGEKVKR
+1418 
-1429 FYTTEYFT
+1429 
-1437 FAQTVDGT
+1437 
-1445 IYSMGSNTK
+1445 
-1454 GELGLGKTSDYE
+1454 
-1466 NATKMPLNEWITNF
+1466 
-1480 GGYSSYGVSGQ
+1480 
-1491 GYALS
+1491 
-1496 ETGTIYTWG
+1496 
-1505 YNNDGVM
+1505 
-1512 GSQKFTAK
+1512 
-1520 PFALT
+1520 
-1525 VIKEQGVE
+1525 
-1533 TDPTAVPVSPISEST
+1533 DPTAVPVSPTSETT
-1548 ASGYVTRTY
+1548 ASGYVIRTY
-1557 NLPFEVASGGSVIFH
+1557 NLPFEIAPGGSVVFH

-1578 RASKDQ
+1578 QASKDQ

-1640 TSADMEHWFS
+1640 RTADMEHWFS

-1663 IPGNTVISPAR
+1663 IPGNLVISPAR

-1692 ASETKRFSG
+1692 TSEMKRLSG

-1732 GGNKYTVQFSRVD
+1732 GSNKYTVQFSRVD

-1751 PDANDSTPAT
+1751 SDANDSTPAT
-1761 DGSITDSDA
+1761 DGSFTDSDA

-1775 TYGQATVTVTLT
+1775 TYGQSTVTVTLT

-1794 NVDAGVLPERAWL
+1794 NVDAGALPERAWL
-1807 ASMPHTGMGTMLPLL
+1807 ASMPHTGMGTVLPLL
-1822 LICSLTSLVTAI
+1822 LLCGLASIVTAI
-1834 LLLRRPRTDTPDV
+1834 LLLRRPRTDTPDT

>member
-12 EGAATAMKTIRRR
+12 EEAATAMKTIRRR
-25 TLAMLAAAGTLLCG
+25 TLAMLAVAGTLLCG

-88 RVGDNTKDDGIVS
+88 RVGDNTKDDGVVS

-201 TQTSVKIGDLTI
+201 TQASVKIGDLTI

-312 DRKLEYKLKYEASQT
+312 DRKLEYKLKYEASQA

-333 YDIQLVPDKTIF
+333 YDIRLVPDKTIF

-395 KVVREDTKGQIFS
+395 KVVREDTKGFIFG

-441 GTRLE
+441 GARLE

-503 PNYLFD
+503 SNYLFD

-539 FLDNI
+539 FLDNT

-557 IVYYTRVTADATGG
+557 IVYYTRVTADASGG

-619 DNGQAVSTG
+619 DSGQAVSTG

-634 HATYTIHPKARNIQI
+634 HATYTIHPKVRNIQI

-675 DWTMNTG
+675 DWTMNAG

-730 ARTRIQG
+730 ARTRIRG
-737 AANGPVNAWDV
+737 AASGPVNAWDV

-754 VPFQVST
+754 APFQVST

-856 LTYST
+856 LAYST

-932 RNAKDERLNTIP
+932 RNAKGERLNTIP

-1013 DLHSGTYRV
+1013 DLHSGTYKV

-1061 SQATDLGDQLQLDV
+1061 SQATDLGDQLALDV
-1075 DTAKTRV
+1075 DIAKTRV

-1149 GTVSRTETTYAK
+1149 GTTSMREARHARILKAFEARRGTYFTDAEGYLYLAGTTEGGFKPQYASAFDRHVSKVDWDVKVKKVTADSYSTIALDSDGHLWRWTSSSNPTRYETNETFKDVVTASGRYNK
-1161 FTQLSSTGPSV
+1161 Y
-1172 GHTVALDRE
+1172 TVAVGQNGQLWTFTDAGELTKLQEGTRFTSVTSTKGVCTFAALDE
-1181 GHIWTWGHN
+1181 AGHIWTWGDTNGGNQLGDGTRDSRDKPVMIAKNRTFVQVAGGDTHFVALDTN
-1190 KYGQLGDGTTTDRTT
+1190 GHLWSWGVSSYGTIKVDPNNTTPMMITGAPTPMMIRRNQTFVQVSAGDHTTYALTKEGVLYAWGGNNYGQLGDGTTNNRTVDNPT
-1205 PQMILP
+1205 VV
-1211 GQTFT
+1211 
-1216 KIATCNYGSG
+1216 KIEGRIISFK
-1226 NAYYGCTAAVDAQG
+1226 AAGLHAWAWDEEG
-1240 NVWTWGH
+1240 HLWGWGF
-1247 NEAGQLGDGTTT
+1247 NSNDYSVLGDGTKVNQKTPVEIAAPLADT
-1259 DRSVPK
+1259 
-1265 KIGIGKKIA
+1265 GI
-1274 DIACGSEHCLA
+1274 
-1285 LDVDGHVW
+1285 HV
-1293 SWGQN
+1293 
-1298 SWGQLGGGW
+1298 
-1307 NDGKRTTPAMAV
+1307 
-1319 GNKKI
+1319 
-1324 VKITAS
+1324 
-1330 ERTSAAIDANG
+1330 
-1341 TLYCAGLLRR
+1341 
-1351 DSAGGR
+1351 
-1357 EQRSFAS
+1357 
-1364 VGGNRKFKDVSVT
+1364 
-1377 EFHFVAL
+1377 
-1384 DQNDQLWGWGYNGG
+1384 
-1398 NSLGQSDYNS
+1398 
-1408 SLYGPYLSEP
+1408 
-1418 RKILSGEKVKR
+1418 
-1429 FYTTEYFT
+1429 
-1437 FAQTVDGT
+1437 
-1445 IYSMGSNTK
+1445 
-1454 GELGLGKTSDYE
+1454 
-1466 NATKMPLNEWITNF
+1466 
-1480 GGYSSYGVSGQ
+1480 
-1491 GYALS
+1491 
-1496 ETGTIYTWG
+1496 
-1505 YNNDGVM
+1505 
-1512 GSQKFTAK
+1512 
-1520 PFALT
+1520 
-1525 VIKEQGVE
+1525 
-1533 TDPTAVPVSPISEST
+1533 DPTAVPVSPTSETT
-1548 ASGYVTRTY
+1548 ASGYVIRTY
-1557 NLPFEVASGGSVIFH
+1557 NLPFEIAPGGSVVFH

-1578 RASKDQ
+1578 QASKDQ

-1640 TSADMEHWFS
+1640 RTADMEHWFS

-1663 IPGNTVISPAR
+1663 IPGNLVISPAR

-1692 ASETKRFSG
+1692 TSEMKRLSG

-1732 GGNKYTVQFSRVD
+1732 GSNKYTVQFSRVD

-1751 PDANDSTPAT
+1751 SDANDSTPAT
-1761 DGSITDSDA
+1761 DGSFTDSDA

-1775 TYGQATVTVTLT
+1775 TYGQSTVTVTLT

-1807 ASMPHTGMGTMLPLL
+1807 ASMPHTGMGTVLPLL
-1822 LICSLTSLVTAI
+1822 LLCGLASIVTAI
-1834 LLLRRPRTDTPDV
+1834 LLLRRPRTDTPDT
-1847 PDEAEHSGE
+1847 PDEVEHSGE